1 MRRNRST
8 SHRFGS
14 GLISSIAG
22 AAGNILN
29 RAIDILPAEV
39 HLPFYQYCGPGTDL
53 QRRLSRGD
61 PGINKLDAA
70 CKLHDIAYS
79 KFKDSKNRSVADREL
94 AEKAWERVKTTDSSL
109 GEKAA
114 AWAVTN
120 IMKAKTALGGGR
132 TKNKTCKCKRKKK
145 NSAKKKRNI
154 KKQRVN
160 NKKGKGLY
168 LRPYAG
174 SGNNNKKKKSNI
186 PQKY

>member
-1 MRRNRST
+1 MRRNRSS

-29 RAIDILPAEV
+29 KAIDILPAEV

-79 KFKDSKNRSVADREL
+79 KFKDSKNRSVADKEL
-94 AEKAWERVKTTDSSL
+94 AE
-109 GEKAA
+109 
-114 AWAVTN
+114 
-120 IMKAKTALGGGR
+120 
-132 TKNKTCKCKRKKK
+132 
-145 NSAKKKRNI
+145 
-154 KKQRVN
+154 
-160 NKKGKGLY
+160 
-168 LRPYAG
+168 
-174 SGNNNKKKKSNI
+174 
-186 PQKY
+186 